1 MPNFLPLLLLAM
13 GANAAFGS
21 TAGPWQR
28 WHSPLQSLAIA
39 CDPTSNLTT
48 LYPRLDYIVGRSIR
62 MYGSYSP
69 AELHLL
75 SRPEFLHT
83 MVVEVGAHIGALS
96 AAMSRSVGDL
106 GAVIS
111 VEPNPYFA
119 DMAAAN
125 IALNSNA
132 RAVVLLSAASNV
144 SKMAC
149 LRSAALDKW
158 QVWPRAQLRCT
169 HVSFTLWL
177 PMQVAD
183 LKANSVSR
191 FFAAREA
198 APSVQDDLSSEPG
211 IRTGSYGRRGVTS
224 ALPLS
229 MKLEGKGG
237 SREAASGVSIRD
249 ALSHNIR
256 ECALTEGI
264 YSDTHTLDALLAHAA
279 HILQPPVRGRPHLP
293 ALSLI
298 RVDAEGLDGAVVQGA
313 MGVIN
318 SQNPVVIFE
327 AEYQDGRNLSHFSK
341 WERTMAEYP
350 AHLPSHTVKL

>member
-1 MPNFLPLLLLAM
+1 
-13 GANAAFGS
+13 
-21 TAGPWQR
+21 
-28 WHSPLQSLAIA
+28 
-39 CDPTSNLTT
+39 
-48 LYPRLDYIVGRSIR
+48 
-62 MYGSYSP
+62 
-69 AELHLL
+69 
-75 SRPEFLHT
+75 
-83 MVVEVGAHIGALS
+83 
-96 AAMSRSVGDL
+96 
-106 GAVIS
+106 
-111 VEPNPYFA
+111 
-119 DMAAAN
+119 
-125 IALNSNA
+125 
-132 RAVVLLSAASNV
+132 
-144 SKMAC
+144 
-149 LRSAALDKW
+149 
-158 QVWPRAQLRCT
+158 
-169 HVSFTLWL
+169 
-177 PMQVAD
+177 MQVAD

-229 MKLEGKGG
+229 MTLEGKGG

-256 ECALTEGI
+256 QCALTEGI

-327 AEYQDGRNLSHFSK
+327 AEYQDGRNLSHFST

-350 AHLPSHTVKL
+350 AHPPSAHCQTVTRTRRFSASKAQRAAPQLLLDMVADVRASQSTSRALRLLLCDAHAHYTCFPALCPVR

>member
-1 MPNFLPLLLLAM
+1 
-13 GANAAFGS
+13 
-21 TAGPWQR
+21 
-28 WHSPLQSLAIA
+28 
-39 CDPTSNLTT
+39 
-48 LYPRLDYIVGRSIR
+48 
-62 MYGSYSP
+62 
-69 AELHLL
+69 
-75 SRPEFLHT
+75 
-83 MVVEVGAHIGALS
+83 
-96 AAMSRSVGDL
+96 
-106 GAVIS
+106 
-111 VEPNPYFA
+111 
-119 DMAAAN
+119 
-125 IALNSNA
+125 
-132 RAVVLLSAASNV
+132 
-144 SKMAC
+144 
-149 LRSAALDKW
+149 
-158 QVWPRAQLRCT
+158 
-169 HVSFTLWL
+169 
-177 PMQVAD
+177 MQVAD

-256 ECALTEGI
+256 QCALTEGI

-279 HILQPPVRGRPHLP
+279 HILQPPAHILQPPARRRPHLP

-327 AEYQDGRNLSHFSK
+327 AEYQDGRNLSHFST

-350 AHLPSHTVKL
+350 AHPPSAHCQTVTPRADSPPAKRSAMPRSCFWTWSPTCAPRRRRRSPSACCSAMRTHTTRASPRCVLYGESLLQP